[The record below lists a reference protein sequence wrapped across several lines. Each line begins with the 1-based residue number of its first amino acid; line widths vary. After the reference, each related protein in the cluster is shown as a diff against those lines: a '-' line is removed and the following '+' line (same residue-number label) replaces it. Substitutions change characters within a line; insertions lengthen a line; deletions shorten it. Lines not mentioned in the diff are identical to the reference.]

1 MIWPHKWRDFA
12 WKRAIADGA
21 KDAIAYFMPDLF
33 ADMDASREVT
43 AISGME
49 LPVKDSDSDKDM
61 RVSDV
66 FLNVP
71 VKGGEDWSVAC
82 LAEQQDS
89 RDNCFAARMFDSV
102 VRLRASRPAGSVTG
116 FAIYTGSSKDVDSYT
131 EECYGLEISLR
142 FRAFHLPSR
151 GIGELREDKRPFAR
165 VMYAGRLSL
174 ESGDDVALR
183 EKYAW
188 ELLNMPGVEG
198 YDKRQRKFILEFVGR
213 IFRLSDPGIS
223 EDLREAYKLR
233 TISLEQYVAEIDKE
247 EARMEGM
254 EKGLEKGLER
264 GMERGMERGKFEV
277 ARKMLARR
285 MPIDDIADI
294 TGLNERDILS
304 LQ

>member
-1 MIWPHKWRDFA
+1 MTGPHKWRDFA

-21 KDAIAYFMPDLF
+21 KDAIAYFMPDL
-33 ADMDASREVT
+33 ADDMDASREVT

-61 RVSDV
+61 RLSDV

-82 LAEQQDS
+82 LAEQQDAH
-89 RDNCFAARMFDSV
+89 DNCFAARMFDSV
-102 VRLRASRPAGSVTG
+102 VRLRASRPAGRVTG

-131 EECYGLEISLR
+131 ETCYGLEISLR
-142 FRAFHLPSR
+142 FRAFHLPSCR
-151 GIGELREDKRPFAR
+151 IGELREDKRPFAR

-174 ESGDDVALR
+174 ESGDDLALR

-188 ELLNMPGVEG
+188 ELLNTQGKEG
-198 YDKRQRKFILEFVGR
+198 YDNRQRKFILEFVGR
-213 IFRLSDPGIS
+213 IFRLSDPRIS
-223 EDLREAYKLR
+223 EGLKEAFKLQ

-247 EARMEGM
+247 EARMEG
-254 EKGLEKGLER
+254 
-264 GMERGMERGKFEV
+264 KFEV

-285 MPIDDIADI
+285 MPIDDIVDI
-294 TGLNERDILS
+294 TGLDERDILS